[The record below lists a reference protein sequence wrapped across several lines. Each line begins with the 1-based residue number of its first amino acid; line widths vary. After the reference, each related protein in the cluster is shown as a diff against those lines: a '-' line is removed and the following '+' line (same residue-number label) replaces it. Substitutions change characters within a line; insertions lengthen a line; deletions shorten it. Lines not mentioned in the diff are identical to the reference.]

1 MPPELPLGGDYHLHY
16 RALPHGAWAAAIL
29 HYSSTHAPQYFSN
42 QQARPFASLI
52 ATLAATEA
60 AALQQQVETTLL
72 LFDPQEPTE
81 EGGGHRTSK
90 RPRYTNGFVLQGH
103 NVRSMDHVGQVVLL
117 FEKGFPLLQQ
127 GHHRQQP
134 ALREPA
140 LSPPMA
146 AERALAAVAP
156 PP

>member
-1 MPPELPLGGDYHLHY
+1 MAMVRRTL
-16 RALPHGAWAAAIL
+16 R
-29 HYSSTHAPQYFSN
+29 
-42 QQARPFASLI
+42 RLI

-117 FEKGFPLLQQ
+117 FETA
-127 GHHRQQP
+127 GHSLGKSSANSASLGGDRP
-134 ALREPA
+134 TT
-140 LSPPMA
+140 
-146 AERALAAVAP
+146 
-156 PP
+156 